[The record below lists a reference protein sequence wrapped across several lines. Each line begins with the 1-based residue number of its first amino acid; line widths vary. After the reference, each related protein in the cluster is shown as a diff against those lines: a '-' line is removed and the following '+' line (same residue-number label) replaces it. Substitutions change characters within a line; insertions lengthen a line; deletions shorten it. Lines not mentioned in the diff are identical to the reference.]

1 MNTANDVL
9 MTKREQIATH
19 LMAAFVTGSIARE
32 EVWTAEN
39 AAHGAIDC
47 TDILIQKLNETEPA

>member
-1 MNTANDVL
+1 MQISDEIL

-19 LMAAFVTGSIARE
+19 LMAAFVAGSIARE

-39 AAHGAIDC
+39 AAHVAIDC